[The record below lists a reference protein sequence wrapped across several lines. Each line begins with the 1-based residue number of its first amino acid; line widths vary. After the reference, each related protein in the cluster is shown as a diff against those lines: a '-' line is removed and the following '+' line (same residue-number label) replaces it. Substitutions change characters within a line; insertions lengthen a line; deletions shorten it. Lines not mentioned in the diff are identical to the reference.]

1 MSIKLILFLW
11 RTQTNIE
18 THLQTH
24 PFKELT
30 VYCKQTSSRWSQLK
44 CLQGPDRW
52 CKQRR
57 SCFKKLKNN
66 KKDMGT

>member
-18 THLQTH
+18 TYLQTH

-30 VYCKQTSSRWSQLK
+30 VYCRQTSSRWSQLK
-44 CLQGPDRW
+44 CLQGQGKELWDRE
-52 CKQRR
+52 
-57 SCFKKLKNN
+57 SCNRAGVGSVAN
-66 KKDMGT
+66 